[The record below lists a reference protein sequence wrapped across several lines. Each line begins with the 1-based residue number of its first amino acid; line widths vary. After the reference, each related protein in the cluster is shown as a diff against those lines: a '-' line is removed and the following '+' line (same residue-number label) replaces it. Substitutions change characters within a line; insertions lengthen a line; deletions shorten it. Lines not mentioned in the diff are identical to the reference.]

1 MPSKNAPLVNDL
13 NIEIATVNGTGSQSS
28 NNILYRAILNMGIP
42 ASGKNIFPSNIQKL
56 PTWFNVRASKDGYV
70 ARRNDA
76 DILIAMNPETATE
89 DIARVPKGKIVIYND
104 SMAVDEKA
112 RPDLQYYP
120 CSFDK
125 LGVEV
130 CDTPALRKYVVNII
144 YVGVLAQLIG
154 LKWDALEAAVHAQ
167 FKGKKKA
174 IDLNLAAARRGMEYA
189 GESFKDGFPYRLEP
203 MSEAKGKI
211 LIDGNTSV
219 ALGCLFGGC
228 AFFPWYPITPASE
241 VGEVLTRYAEK
252 YRRTEDGKFRLAVTQ
267 TEDELAAVGMAIGGG
282 WAGVR
287 SGTATSGPGLSLM
300 CEFLG
305 LAYYTEVPVVVI
317 DVQRVG
323 PSTGLPTRT
332 QQGDILLAAY
342 ISHGDTEHIMLIPSS
357 ADECFMFTQ
366 EAFNLAE
373 EFQAPVLVMTDLDLG
388 MNYWMADSFPYP
400 TEPFRR
406 GKVLDAKK
414 LDELKQFSRYKDV
427 DGDGVPYRTLPGT
440 EHPLAAY
447 FLRGTGHDEN
457 AKYSEKPEVFVR
469 VMDRLKKKYRTA
481 ADRVPQPDTVAKGKN
496 GTAFLAYGTTHCA
509 VVECLDQLRARGEE
523 PGYLRLKAL
532 PLNETVREFVEK
544 YKRVYVVEQ
553 NRDGQ
558 MAQILQINFPDL
570 ASRVRSLPHYNSY
583 PIDAAFIT
591 ETYLQMEK
599 EA

>member
-1 MPSKNAPLVNDL
+1 
-13 NIEIATVNGTGSQSS
+13 
-28 NNILYRAILNMGIP
+28 
-42 ASGKNIFPSNIQKL
+42 
-56 PTWFNVRASKDGYV
+56 
-70 ARRNDA
+70 
-76 DILIAMNPETATE
+76 
-89 DIARVPKGKIVIYND
+89 
-104 SMAVDEKA
+104 
-112 RPDLQYYP
+112 
-120 CSFDK
+120 
-125 LGVEV
+125 VEV

>member
-1 MPSKNAPLVNDL
+1 MPTKNAPLVNDV

-28 NNILYRAILNMGIP
+28 NNVLYRAILNMGIP

-70 ARRNDA
+70 ARRDDA

-130 CDTPALRKYVVNII
+130 CETPALRKYIVNII
-144 YVGVLAQLIG
+144 YVGVVAQLIG
-154 LKWDALEAAVHAQ
+154 LEWDAIETAIRAQ

-189 GESFKDGFPYRLEP
+189 GETFKDGFPYRLEP

-241 VGEVLTRYAEK
+241 VGEVLGRYAEK
-252 YRRTEDGKFRLAVTQ
+252 YCRTEDGKFKLAVTQ

-342 ISHGDTEHIMLIPSS
+342 ISHGDTEHIMLLPSS
-357 ADECFMFTQ
+357 ANECFTYTQ

-373 EFQAPVLVMTDLDLG
+373 EFQAPVFVMTDLDLG
-388 MNYWMADSFPYP
+388 MNYWMRSAGARCWTRRSWTSLSNFRATRTWTATASP
-400 TEPFRR
+400 TERFPAPSIRLRHTFCEEPATTKTPSTRKSRR
-406 GKVLDAKK
+406 
-414 LDELKQFSRYKDV
+414 
-427 DGDGVPYRTLPGT
+427 
-440 EHPLAAY
+440 
-447 FLRGTGHDEN
+447 
-457 AKYSEKPEVFVR
+457 
-469 VMDRLKKKYRTA
+469 
-481 ADRVPQPDTVAKGKN
+481 
-496 GTAFLAYGTTHCA
+496 C
-509 VVECLDQLRARGEE
+509 LRA
-523 PGYLRLKAL
+523 
-532 PLNETVREFVEK
+532 
-544 YKRVYVVEQ
+544 
-553 NRDGQ
+553 
-558 MAQILQINFPDL
+558 
-570 ASRVRSLPHYNSY
+570 
-583 PIDAAFIT
+583 
-591 ETYLQMEK
+591 
-599 EA
+599 

>member
-1 MPSKNAPLVNDL
+1 MPSKNAPIVNDV
-13 NIEIATVNGTGSQSS
+13 NIEIATVNGTGSQTS
-28 NNILYRAILNMGIP
+28 NNVLFQAILNMGIP

-70 ARRNDA
+70 ARRRDA
-76 DILIAMNPETATE
+76 DILVAMNPQTVTE
-89 DIARVPKGKIVIYND
+89 DIAAVTKGKIVIYND
-104 SMAVDEKA
+104 SFAVDEKA

-130 CDTPALRKYVVNII
+130 CDTSSLRKLIVNII
-144 YVGVLAQLIG
+144 YVGVVAQLIG
-154 LKWDALEAAVHAQ
+154 LEWNALEAAIRKQ
-167 FKGKKKA
+167 FRGKTKA
-174 IDLNLAAARRGMEYA
+174 CELNLVAARRGMDYA
-189 GESFKDGFPYRLEP
+189 KESFKGGFPYRLEP
-203 MSEAKGKI
+203 MSKAKGKI
-211 LIDGNTSV
+211 LIDGNTAA

-241 VGEVLTRYAEK
+241 VGQVLTRYAEK
-252 YRRTEDGKFRLAVTQ
+252 YRRTKDGKFRLAVTQ
-267 TEDELAAVGMAIGGG
+267 TEDELAAVGMAIGAG

-287 SGTATSGPGLSLM
+287 AGTATSGPGLSLM

-305 LAYYTEVPVVVI
+305 LAYYTEVPVVII

-332 QQGDILLAAY
+332 QQGDVFQAAY
-342 ISHGDTEHIMLIPSS
+342 ISHGDTEHIVLFPTSIE
-357 ADECFMFTQ
+357 ECITFTQ

-373 EFQAPVLVMTDLDLG
+373 EFQAPAFVMTDLDLG
-388 MNYWMADSFPYP
+388 MNNWMSDVFPYP

-414 LDELKQFSRYKDV
+414 LEELQEFSRYKDV

-457 AKYSEKPEVFVR
+457 AKYSEKPEMFLLM
-469 VMDRLKKKYRTA
+469 MDRLKKKYRTA
-481 ADRVPQPDTVAKGKN
+481 AARVPQPDTVAEGKN

-509 VVECLDQLRARGEE
+509 IVECLDQLRAQGQEV
-523 PGYLRLKAL
+523 GYLCLKAL
-532 PLNETVREFVEK
+532 PLNEKVREFVEK

-570 ASRVRSLPHYNSY
+570 ASRVRSIPHYNSL
-583 PIDAAFIT
+583 PIDAAFVT

-599 EA
+599 ES